1 MFCGEWK
8 RQVRQLTEQL
18 AKANARAETAEHELA
33 LARQT
38 AQEAAA
44 RADGM
49 EVDLDHCKRIYRT
62 LRAFG
67 DSFLDIQRSQVFVA
81 TAMENEK
88 CNAAEAAAAS
98 SANHDAMLAIAES
111 LRTMAND
118 SAAMARHVDSLTSR
132 TTQIGGIVRLIR
144 EIADQTNLLALNA
157 AIEAA
162 RAGDQGR
169 GFAVVADEVRKLA
182 ERTAN
187 ATAEISALVS
197 SIQGETEQ
205 ARKQMELWADRSA
218 TFGEEGHSARE
229 RMQALFDLSTRMELT
244 IETSA
249 LRSFIEVAK
258 IDHLVYKFEIYKV
271 FMCQSDKTV
280 ADFADHTQ
288 CRLGAWYYEGN
299 GKALY
304 SSLPGYREME
314 APHQRFH
321 DAGLAAMRAHQEGK
335 WGEGLAR
342 IEEFEAASLDVL
354 AALERIASSGAAAAP

>member
-18 AKANARAETAEHELA
+18 TKANARATAAEQELA
-33 LARQT
+33 LAHQAAR
-38 AQEAAA
+38 EAAA

-49 EVDLDHCKRIYRT
+49 RADLDHCERLYQT

-81 TAMENEK
+81 GAMENEK
-88 CNAAEAAAAS
+88 RNAAEAAAAS

-132 TTQIGGIVRLIR
+132 TTQIGGIVRLIK

-187 ATAEISALVS
+187 ATAEISTLVS

-218 TFGEEGHSARE
+218 SFGEEGQSAKE

-249 LRSFIEVAK
+249 LRSFVEVAK
-258 IDHLVYKFEIYKV
+258 IDHLVYKFELYKV
-271 FMCQSDKTV
+271 FMRQSDKTV

-288 CRLGAWYYEGN
+288 CRLGKWYYQGN

-314 APHQRFH
+314 TPHQRFH
-321 DAGLAAMRAHQEGK
+321 DAGLAAMRAHQDGNWTETF
-335 WGEGLAR
+335 AQ
-342 IEEFEAASLDVL
+342 IEALEAASLDVL
-354 AALERIASSGAAAAP
+354 AALERIAASGAATTP